1 MAAKLI
7 SMFPKGILKLG
18 KTTGEAELHLMV
30 SNIATG
36 LVVEGNM
43 RAEGDMR
50 IDGKIIGNVWCS
62 GKIILGP
69 QGIIEGDIEASY
81 ADIFG
86 NVQGNL
92 TIKNLLCLKN
102 SCHIAGNLLVG
113 KLDIEPDAYLDG
125 QCKMMNDKRA
135 LPALAEAAAMNG

>member
-1 MAAKLI
+1 
-7 SMFPKGILKLG
+7 MFSKGILKLG
-18 KTTGEAELHLMV
+18 KTAEEAELHLMV
-30 SNIATG
+30 SNIAAG

-50 IDGKIIGNVWCS
+50 IDGKVVGNIFCS

-69 QGIIEGDIEASY
+69 QGVIEGDIEASY

-86 NVQGNL
+86 HVHGNL
-92 TIKNLLCLKN
+92 AINNLLCLKN

-125 QCKMMNDKRA
+125 QCKMMTDKKS
-135 LPALAEAAAMNG
+135 LPAIAEATAISG